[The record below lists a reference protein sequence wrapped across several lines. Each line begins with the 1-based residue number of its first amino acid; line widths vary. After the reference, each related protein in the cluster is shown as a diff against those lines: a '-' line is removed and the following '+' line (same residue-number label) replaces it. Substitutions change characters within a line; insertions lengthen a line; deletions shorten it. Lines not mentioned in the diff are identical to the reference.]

1 MTTTEIKPG
10 MFFLSHSPGWVS
22 RSISSAQAFVRG
34 GSFYSHAGL
43 ALGDGK
49 IIQAE
54 PGGAE
59 IIDFSPA
66 YDHTLVLWSD
76 APIQREL
83 ARRLGKMADE
93 WGIEEELRSAVVAKA
108 KELEGT
114 KYSYLDYLSIAAV
127 EWKWPGHEKLRSR
140 VESSGR
146 LICSALVDRAF
157 LRAGVHLF
165 DDRRAVGDVTPG
177 DLDRYDQDWVRER
190 LAHTETRLRRIE
202 THLGLDA
209 WAA

>member
-1 MTTTEIKPG
+1 MTSSEIKPG
-10 MFFLSHSPGWVS
+10 MFFLSHSPTWVS
-22 RSISSAQAFVRG
+22 RSIAGAQAFVRG
-34 GSFYSHAGL
+34 GSFYTHAGL
-43 ALGDGK
+43 YLGDGK

-54 PGGAE
+54 PSGAE

-66 YDHTLVLWSD
+66 YDHAIVLWSD

-83 ARRLGKMADE
+83 AHRLSGAGDE

-127 EWKWPGHEKLRSR
+127 EWKWPGYEKLRGR

-146 LICSALVDRAF
+146 LICSALVDRAY
-157 LRAGVHLF
+157 LNAGIHLY

-177 DLDRYDQDWVRER
+177 DLDRYDQHWVRSR
-190 LAHTETRLRRIE
+190 LGDLESRLHRIE
-202 THLGLDA
+202 THLGLDV